1 MDAIP
6 LARREEVLTVDIT
19 SPSYVFPLEVRLV
32 ELPSIIE
39 VLLPS
44 KSLYLTPHHHYSS
57 LFTGL
62 DFNKHPI
69 DRLAAYKGDY
79 P

>member
-44 KSLYLTPHHHYSS
+44 KSLYLPPHHLEFLKPPSTIALSS
-57 LFTGL
+57 LALTL
-62 DFNKHPI
+62 INT
-69 DRLAAYKGDY
+69 L
-79 P
+79 